1 MEKAELK
8 TGKHFSLEEK
18 EVILSSIERAK
29 RLYHWRNSIFANL
42 VICRSTCPL
51 LREGIQAYLVRKY
64 FDKNRIDHIRAL
76 GDQLFTKLK
85 IHYHNPEFYIS
96 KGLETERDCL
106 FWWPLHDTA
115 SRREALNILEQAI
128 IND

>member
-8 TGKHFSLEEK
+8 TGKHFSIEEK
-18 EVILSSIERAK
+18 EAILSSIERARRHYYEHNYK
-29 RLYHWRNSIFANL
+29 LGSSRA
-42 VICRSTCPL
+42 TCPL

-64 FDKNRIDHIRAL
+64 FDKYRIYHSRAL
-76 GDQLFTKLK
+76 GYQLFTKLK

-96 KGLETERDCL
+96 KGLETERDCP
-106 FWWPLHDTA
+106 FWWPLRDTA

>member
-8 TGKHFSLEEK
+8 TGKHFSIEEK
-18 EVILSSIERAK
+18 EAILSAIERAK
-29 RLYHWRNSIFANL
+29 KYYYEHNSIFAKL
-42 VICRSTCPL
+42 GSSRATCPL
-51 LREGIQAYLVRKY
+51 LSEGIQAYLVRKY
-64 FDKNRIDHIRAL
+64 FDKNRIDRIRAL

-106 FWWPLHDTA
+106 FWWHLHDTA